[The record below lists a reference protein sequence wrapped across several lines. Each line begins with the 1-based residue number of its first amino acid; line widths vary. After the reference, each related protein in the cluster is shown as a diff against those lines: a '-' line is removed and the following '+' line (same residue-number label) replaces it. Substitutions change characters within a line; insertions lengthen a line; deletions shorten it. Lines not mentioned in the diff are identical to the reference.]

1 MCRHGKPSEH
11 SGQRWAQQ
19 AQGSAPRTG
28 QRTLQV
34 KVGRDTMSQV
44 TSLTGRSLTDE
55 EHVPM
60 QSTDMNVHI
69 ARRFVMFIPL
79 ILPTSLCDR
88 H

>member
-1 MCRHGKPSEH
+1 
-11 SGQRWAQQ
+11 
-19 AQGSAPRTG
+19 
-28 QRTLQV
+28 
-34 KVGRDTMSQV
+34 MSQV